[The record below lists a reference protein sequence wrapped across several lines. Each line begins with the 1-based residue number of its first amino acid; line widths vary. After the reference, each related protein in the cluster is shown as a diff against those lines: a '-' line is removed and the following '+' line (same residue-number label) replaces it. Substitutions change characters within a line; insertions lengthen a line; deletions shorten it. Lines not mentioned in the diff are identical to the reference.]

1 MTSRSPIGYNAS
13 VSAHLFIVSRLE
25 PQLFD
30 YLSREFAREDDVTV
44 IFDRRREERRR
55 NAAFPEI
62 ERRQSD
68 RRTLAHVPRQITSLG
83 YAFVRV
89 DA

>member
-1 MTSRSPIGYNAS
+1 MTRGRPIGYNAS
-13 VSAHLFIVSRLE
+13 VIAHLFIVSRLE

-30 YLSREFAREDDVTV
+30 YLSREFASEDDVTV

-55 NAAFPEI
+55 NAASPEI

-68 RRTLAHVPRQITSLG
+68 RRTAAHVRRQITSLG